1 MPRNTV
7 IALAL
12 AGLFAAS
19 SAHADGFKATLGYE
33 NVNPKSDNGQL
44 AGSDVKINDNWG
56 ATGSLAYGFDDHWS
70 AEVWTGLS
78 KFKHDVAVDGVG
90 NVARLEHRP
99 TTLSVDYH
107 FLPEGKVNPFVGVG
121 YGWINVSD
129 EQGVG
134 ALSGSDV
141 RAENGKGLALT
152 VGADVALTD
161 KVFLRGSARKLNFDS
176 DVAVNGVAV
185 GTASVDP
192 WVYGISA
199 GLKF

>member
-12 AGLFAAS
+12 AAAFAAS
-19 SAHADGFKATLGYE
+19 TAHADGFKATVGYE
-33 NVNPKSDNGQL
+33 NVNPKSKSGQI
-44 AGSDVKINDNWG
+44 AGAESRINDKWG

-78 KFKHDVAVDGVG
+78 KFKHDVALDGAG
-90 NVARLEHRP
+90 TVARLEHRP

-121 YGWINVSD
+121 YGWVNVSG

-134 ALSGSDV
+134 VLNGADV
-141 RAENGKGLALT
+141 RAKDGKGVAFT

-161 KVFLRGSARKLNFDS
+161 KVFLRGSARRLNWES
-176 DVAVNGVAV
+176 DVAVNGVDV
-185 GTASVDP
+185 GSAKVDP
-192 WVYGISA
+192 WVYGVSA